1 MMLAAQPVKADPLL
15 QAFLDLLVDGGNTYS
30 WQKVE
35 LPGTKCSNGSQYKFW
50 VHRTN
55 SPNLLFFFE
64 GGGACWDYDT
74 CSGRAGVLGAA
85 NPNGIPDNY
94 MTQLKA
100 KYGAPLVNGADPG
113 LPLRNRTDLPT
124 KGWNIVYLPYCT
136 GDVHIGNA
144 VATYPDLTG
153 QQPPLTVHHSGFN
166 NTRAAAEY
174 AKRLF
179 PSVNTLLLTG
189 YSAGGTASTASYYF
203 VRNVIRPRQG
213 IFLNDSGPIA
223 FAPNVNDL
231 SRGLHDRIR
240 AAWNLET
247 VFTLLPPP
255 FTSNDLGS
263 LNVLVS
269 RAFPNDR
276 FAYTAYLRDY
286 NYSRFSYERFRT
298 PNDKN
303 AVLEYW
309 RRDQVRFIDGLKQ
322 LPNFS
327 YFVPYERQINDS
339 HCSTILTFI
348 GSHACEKMEKKRE
361 WYEYLEWPFGQT
373 YKCYSEFIG
382 MDVFLKRL
390 IEQGRQV
397 RVVEPP
403 NAYNAEDPG
412 MQIVAGVINAA
423 L

>member
-1 MMLAAQPVKADPLL
+1 
-15 QAFLDLLVDGGNTYS
+15 
-30 WQKVE
+30 
-35 LPGTKCSNGSQYKFW
+35 
-50 VHRTN
+50 
-55 SPNLLFFFE
+55 
-64 GGGACWDYDT
+64 
-74 CSGRAGVLGAA
+74 
-85 NPNGIPDNY
+85 
-94 MTQLKA
+94 
-100 KYGAPLVNGADPG
+100 
-113 LPLRNRTDLPT
+113 
-124 KGWNIVYLPYCT
+124 
-136 GDVHIGNA
+136 
-144 VATYPDLTG
+144 
-153 QQPPLTVHHSGFN
+153 
-166 NTRAAAEY
+166 
-174 AKRLF
+174 
-179 PSVNTLLLTG
+179 
-189 YSAGGTASTASYYF
+189 
-203 VRNVIRPRQG
+203 
-213 IFLNDSGPIA
+213 
-223 FAPNVNDL
+223 
-231 SRGLHDRIR
+231 
-240 AAWNLET
+240 